1 MLKDLMNFYFGQRNH
16 HPVLQQIVQ
25 ALQAAITPPAEDEAG
40 FRPTIIYTFTD
51 ELSDSPGVLFSMG
64 SGDGHEQH
72 SAVVTLQMTEERGAY
87 GTNTRVL
94 KQIDLQLRRTNTTGP
109 YDRSTGDQSDN
120 YSRNVSGPQ
129 AQINLDEFCPQVA
142 QSLVLFF
149 THRHPPAL
157 PEFSPWLH
165 H

>member
-16 HPVLQQIVQ
+16 HPLLQQIVQ
-25 ALQAAITPPAEDEAG
+25 AVEAAISPPTEGEVG
-40 FRPTIIYTFTD
+40 HRPTIIYTFTD

-64 SGDGHEQH
+64 SGCGHKQH
-72 SAVVTLQMTEERGAY
+72 SAVVTLQLGEERGAY
-87 GTNTRVL
+87 GTNTSVL

-109 YDRSTGDQSDN
+109 YDHSTGDQSN
-120 YSRNVSGPQ
+120 TYSRNAAGSRAHVD
-129 AQINLDEFCPQVA
+129 LDEFCSQVA

-149 THRHPPAL
+149 THGHPPAL